1 MPTSILAKTGSI
13 LDPSLAEGIAVFIPQ
28 GLTAIKSDAEDFFEQ
43 MYGKKAKGAFSFVPV
58 SKPGEKLKYL
68 CLVNNAERQIA
79 SVDEMRSQ
87 IHKVLDEF
95 ARQGVRS
102 VAMNGIRFDDRPD
115 KAVRPEE
122 YLRGIVEEY
131 SAAHPES
138 FEEIIL
144 VDFRG
149 GFEK

>member
-1 MPTSILAKTGSI
+1 MPTTILAKTGSI

-28 GLTAIKSDAEDFFEQ
+28 GLTAIRPEAEDFFEQ
-43 MYGKKAKGAFSFVPV
+43 MCGKKAEGAFSFVPV

-68 CLVNNAERQIA
+68 CLVDNTERQIA

-87 IHKVLDEF
+87 IHKALDAF
-95 ARQGVRS
+95 ARQGIRS

-115 KAVRPEE
+115 KATRPEE
-122 YLRGIVEEY
+122 YLRRMVEEY
-131 SAAHPES
+131 TAAHPES